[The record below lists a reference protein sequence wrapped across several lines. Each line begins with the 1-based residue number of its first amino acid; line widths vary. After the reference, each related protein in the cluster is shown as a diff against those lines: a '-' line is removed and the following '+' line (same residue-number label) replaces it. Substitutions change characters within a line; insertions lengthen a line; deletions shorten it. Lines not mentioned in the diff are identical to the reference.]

1 MRGFGFSEFNGS
13 RVGLA
18 NIELRVPFVRGILFG
33 WPSTFVIPAI
43 DGSIFFD
50 IGTAWEKGDRI
61 DPWPLFNPDTNED
74 KNNIGNDAPLAEA
87 IRPSKP
93 LYASV
98 GFGLLTYFILPMNFE
113 FARQTDLQGHYSDYH
128 FHFSFGKS
136 F

>member
-1 MRGFGFSEFNGS
+1 M
-13 RVGLA
+13 A

-33 WPSTFVIPAI
+33 WPTTFVIPAI
-43 DGSIFFD
+43 DGSLFFD
-50 IGTAWEKGDRI
+50 VGTAWNKGDRI
-61 DPWPLFNPDTNED
+61 DLWPLFNPDENET
-74 KNNIGNDAPLAEA
+74 PLEEE
-87 IRPSKP
+87 IHPRKP

-113 FARQTDLQGHYSDYH
+113 FARQTDLQGHYSNYH